1 MPHVRNSV
9 RGPKTTGD
17 PDFLPRAPP
26 TSAYAAFIKES
37 RMEFASANKVH
48 RKSGGSP
55 TIAFVPTLPRLNGL
69 LRGGASD
76 YLDEV
81 VKP

>member
-1 MPHVRNSV
+1 
-9 RGPKTTGD
+9 
-17 PDFLPRAPP
+17 
-26 TSAYAAFIKES
+26 
-37 RMEFASANKVH
+37 MEFASANKVH